1 MVLKSANKTGSAS
14 IIKQIIKILWIFIK
28 GQLNDSNNY
37 EEMSQYRYI
46 FHKNLYAS
54 SEILCFKIMNLL
66 ASFALG
72 GFNPWAAGFGIGSL
86 VLFGLVGLVAGPNL
100 KNFDPD
106 A

>member
-1 MVLKSANKTGSAS
+1 
-14 IIKQIIKILWIFIK
+14 
-28 GQLNDSNNY
+28 
-37 EEMSQYRYI
+37 
-46 FHKNLYAS
+46 
-54 SEILCFKIMNLL
+54 MNLL

-106 A
+106 AVSYTHLTLPTIYSV

>member
-1 MVLKSANKTGSAS
+1 
-14 IIKQIIKILWIFIK
+14 
-28 GQLNDSNNY
+28 
-37 EEMSQYRYI
+37 MSQCRYI
-46 FHKNLYAS
+46 YYENSVCLL
-54 SEILCFKIMNLL
+54 EDIMFKIMNLL

>member
-1 MVLKSANKTGSAS
+1 MGIKGFSKKIF
-14 IIKQIIKILWIFIK
+14 IITKKCLNIGIFFTKIL
-28 GQLNDSNNY
+28 
-37 EEMSQYRYI
+37 
-46 FHKNLYAS
+46 YAYS
-54 SEILCFKIMNLL
+54 KILCFKIMNLL

>member
-1 MVLKSANKTGSAS
+1 
-14 IIKQIIKILWIFIK
+14 
-28 GQLNDSNNY
+28 
-37 EEMSQYRYI
+37 MSQCSYI
-46 FHKNLYAS
+46 IAKYSVCYL
-54 SEILCFKIMNLL
+54 EDIWFKFMNLL

>member
-1 MVLKSANKTGSAS
+1 MKLKSFFNFLITKKCLNIGIFLSKT
-14 IIKQIIKILWIFIK
+14 
-28 GQLNDSNNY
+28 
-37 EEMSQYRYI
+37 
-46 FHKNLYAS
+46 LYANS
-54 SEILCFKIMNLL
+54 KTYEFKIMNLL

>member
-1 MVLKSANKTGSAS
+1 MLKFIDQKTFSLSSFYLMGHIILSLIKLPS
-14 IIKQIIKILWIFIK
+14 ITKKCLNWGIFTSKI
-28 GQLNDSNNY
+28 
-37 EEMSQYRYI
+37 
-46 FHKNLYAS
+46 LYAS
-54 SEILCFKIMNLL
+54 SKIYDFKFMNLL

>member
-1 MVLKSANKTGSAS
+1 MLTRRHYV
-14 IIKQIIKILWIFIK
+14 
-28 GQLNDSNNY
+28 
-37 EEMSQYRYI
+37 
-46 FHKNLYAS
+46 
-54 SEILCFKIMNLL
+54 FKIMNLL

>member
-1 MVLKSANKTGSAS
+1 
-14 IIKQIIKILWIFIK
+14 
-28 GQLNDSNNY
+28 
-37 EEMSQYRYI
+37 
-46 FHKNLYAS
+46 
-54 SEILCFKIMNLL
+54 MNLL

-86 VLFGLVGLVAGPNL
+86 VLFGLVGLVAGPNM

>member
-1 MVLKSANKTGSAS
+1 MYAIS
-14 IIKQIIKILWIFIK
+14 KIY
-28 GQLNDSNNY
+28 D
-37 EEMSQYRYI
+37 
-46 FHKNLYAS
+46 
-54 SEILCFKIMNLL
+54 FKFMNLL

-72 GFNPWAAGFGIGSL
+72 GFNPWAASFGIGSL

>member
-1 MVLKSANKTGSAS
+1 
-14 IIKQIIKILWIFIK
+14 
-28 GQLNDSNNY
+28 
-37 EEMSQYRYI
+37 MSQYRYI
-46 FHKNLYAS
+46 FLENSVCLLAD
-54 SEILCFKIMNLL
+54 ICFKIMNLL

-72 GFNPWAAGFGIGSL
+72 GFNPWAAGFGVGSL

>member
-1 MVLKSANKTGSAS
+1 MDF
-14 IIKQIIKILWIFIK
+14 FIK
-28 GQLNDSNNY
+28 GYLDDSNNY

-46 FHKNLYAS
+46 IHKNLYAYS
-54 SEILCFKIMNLL
+54 KILCFKIMHLL